1 METLKEGYDRERLAE
16 WKKRKHSNM
25 AVKVRHNADRIL
37 HFRRVGVKIKD
48 KAGLRSVS
56 DSMKELQLRI
66 LNF

>member
-1 METLKEGYDRERLAE
+1 
-16 WKKRKHSNM
+16 M

-37 HFRRVGVKIKD
+37 QFKRVGVKMKY
-48 KAGLRSVS
+48 KADLGSIS